1 MHIEKQSD
9 KSVAVELTA
18 EEAQHVLAGLGEHA
32 KKLGDQGQALS
43 QALQDAGVKPYE
55 PPEHVRHEWP

>member
-9 KSVAVELTA
+9 KTVTITLSA

-32 KKLGDQGQALS
+32 GELGDAGQPLAKALT
-43 QALQDAGVKPYE
+43 DAGITPYQ

>member
-1 MHIEKQSD
+1 MRIEKQSD
-9 KSVAVELTA
+9 KSVTIMLSA

-32 KKLGDQGQALS
+32 GELGEAGQPLVQALN
-43 QALQDAGVKPYE
+43 DAGITPYQ